1 MTKTEKL
8 EKLTAFLKADIES
21 TKACSDSL
29 ARSKDYIMAQKFLQ
43 ESRVLQT
50 ILWMLED
57 EEFLQKQWEVFY
69 KNMEKSKYETK
80 GYLKEVK

>member
-21 TKACSDSL
+21 TKACSDSF
-29 ARSKDYIMAQKFLQ
+29 ARSKDYVMAQKLLQ
-43 ESRVLQT
+43 ESRVLQS

-57 EEFLQKQWEVFY
+57 DEFLQKQWEVFY
-69 KNMEKSKYETK
+69 KNMEK
-80 GYLKEVK
+80 